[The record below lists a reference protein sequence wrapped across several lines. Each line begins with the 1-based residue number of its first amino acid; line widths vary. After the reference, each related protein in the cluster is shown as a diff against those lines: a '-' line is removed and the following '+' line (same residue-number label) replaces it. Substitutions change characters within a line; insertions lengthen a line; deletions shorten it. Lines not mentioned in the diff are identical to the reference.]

1 MRNVIIL
8 GSGGAGAE
16 VTFYIEDHNSK
27 VAADEQVNILGYLD
41 DTDEKWKKY
50 NYSAPLLSTIDD
62 YEPKEGEE
70 VLIAVGD
77 MASRKRIIEKLLQ
90 KNAKIGSFIH
100 CSVIQPNN
108 LDIGV
113 GNIIFPFCILE
124 DHAKIGNY
132 NFLTSYCFIS
142 HDCVVGDN
150 NFMSVAGLAGT
161 VTVGSNNYFG
171 LRSTVIP
178 GIKVG
183 DDNVIQAG
191 MIVDKNVENDTTV
204 FYRFKEKVLAIPK

>member
-27 VAADEQVNILGYLD
+27 VGPEEQVNILGYLD
-41 DTDEKWKKY
+41 DTEEKWAKY
-50 NYSAPLLSTIDD
+50 KYKAPLLSTIDA
-62 YEPKEGEE
+62 YNPKEGEE

-77 MASRKRIIEKLLQ
+77 MASRKKIIEKLLE

-100 CSVIQPNN
+100 CSVIQPDN

-178 GIKVG
+178 GIEVG

-191 MIVDKNVENDTTV
+191 MIVDKNVKNETTV